1 MVGNTSLEEFLE
13 YYYAS
18 RNAEIL
24 MYYKGQPI
32 FITCNHD
39 EQGRLVRAIRK
50 SLEDETILFR
60 GIHDDDDWLLDNY
73 KVDGLSIREL
83 VPLSDVTDMW

>member
-13 YYYAS
+13 HYHYHIVT
-18 RNAEIL
+18 EIL
-24 MYYKGQPI
+24 MYYKEQPI
-32 FITCNHD
+32 FITNDFD
-39 EQGRLVRAIRK
+39 EQGRMVRAIRK
-50 SLEDETILFR
+50 SLEDSTIIFR

>member
-1 MVGNTSLEEFLE
+1 MVGYTSLEEFLE
-13 YYYAS
+13 HYYAS

-32 FITCNHD
+32 FITCDQD
-39 EQGRLVRAIRK
+39 EQGRLVRAIQK
-50 SLEDETILFR
+50 DADDSTILFR
-60 GIHDDDDWLLDNY
+60 GIPDDDDWLLDNY